1 MAKILFRLR
10 QVPDDEADDVRRLL
24 DQNSIDWYETSAGKF
39 QISFPAIWV
48 RDDSDEARAR
58 KLIED
63 YQHKRSLEIRAQFA
77 EQKAGGEAETVF
89 TRMIANPLP
98 VLLTLLFVV
107 FILYVSIKPFVSLV
121 KL

>member
-48 RDDSDEARAR
+48 RDDSDETRAR

-63 YQHKRSLEIRAQFA
+63 YQRKRSLEIRTQFE
-77 EQKAGGEAETVF
+77 EQKASGEAETIF

-98 VLLTLLFVV
+98 VLLTLLFVA

-121 KL
+121 T